1 MMMRRARLTLLTLA
15 LAGSATGGAL
25 AAAQRANLMTLPHW
39 LPGQVKNTLELEFG
53 GAQPIHTYYISYP
66 RKIAVIFEFDRVV
79 VCGRCESPSN
89 ASTPRGKVIRVSFDR
104 QTHRMNGSMQ
114 FCESRGTKPSRA
126 LCLRR

>member
-25 AAAQRANLMTLPHW
+25 AAQRATLVPLPHW
-39 LPGQVKNTLELEFG
+39 LPGQVKHTLELVFG
-53 GAQPIHTYYISYP
+53 GAKPIHTYYISYP
-66 RKIAVIFEFDRVV
+66 RKIAVIFDFNHVAI
-79 VCGRCESPSN
+79 CHTCSTPSN
-89 ASTPRGKVIRVSFDR
+89 ASIPRGKVIRVSFDR

-114 FCESRGTKPSRA
+114 FCESRGTTPPRD